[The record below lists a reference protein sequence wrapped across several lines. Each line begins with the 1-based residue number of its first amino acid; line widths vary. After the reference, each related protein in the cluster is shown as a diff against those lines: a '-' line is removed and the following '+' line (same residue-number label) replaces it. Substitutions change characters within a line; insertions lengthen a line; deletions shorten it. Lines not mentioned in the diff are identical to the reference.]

1 MRVVFVAAFLFV
13 LQASGCMPSTIAPEY
28 ARYSGCPQDQIEV
41 TELPSDNKYKA
52 SGCGASATFRCSDVH
67 MDLCQSPMIVVA
79 KRHAQQFSCSPK
91 QAAVEHLGGDAYL
104 ARGCGQ
110 KMTYQCFADSEYAV
124 RCVTESSEI
133 NLNR

>member
-1 MRVVFVAAFLFV
+1 MRVVRVAAFLFV

-124 RCVTESSEI
+124 HCVTESSEI